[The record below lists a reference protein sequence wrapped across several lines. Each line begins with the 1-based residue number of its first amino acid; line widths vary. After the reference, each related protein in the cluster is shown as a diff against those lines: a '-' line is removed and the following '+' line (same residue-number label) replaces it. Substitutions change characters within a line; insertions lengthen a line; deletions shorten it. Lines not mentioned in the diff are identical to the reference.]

1 MSKKYEPKQFNIGEL
16 KGLSKESIAEH
27 LKLYEGY
34 VKHTNL
40 ILEELDSEKSQ
51 VKNEKEKYADSEMQ
65 RRLGFE
71 FNGMKNHEIY
81 FESLSD
87 GAKEINKEGE
97 LYKKIEEEFGSFDSW
112 LNKFKA
118 LAKTRGV
125 GWAILY
131 YDEKA
136 DKLLDCWVGEQHL
149 GHFSGSKPILALDM
163 WEHSFVYDYQPSGK
177 GQYIEDFFENL
188 NWSKIE
194 DNYNEALK

>member
-1 MSKKYEPKQFNIGEL
+1 MKKYEPKQFNIGEL
-16 KGLSKESIAEH
+16 KGLSKESIDDH

-40 ILEELDSEKSQ
+40 ILEELDSEKSK
-51 VKNEKEKYADSEMQ
+51 VKSEKEKYADSEMQ

-81 FESLSD
+81 FDSLSD
-87 GAKEINKEGE
+87 GAKEIDKDSG
-97 LYKKIEEEFGSFDSW
+97 LYKKIEEEWGSFEIW
-112 LNKFKA
+112 LEKFKS

-131 YDEKA
+131 FDEKQ
-136 DKLLDCWVGEQHL
+136 DKLLNVWVGEQHL
-149 GHFSGSKPILALDM
+149 GHLSGSKPILALDV
-163 WEHSFVYDYQPSGK
+163 WEHSFVFDYKPSGK
-177 GQYIEDFFENL
+177 GQYIEDFFQNL

-194 DNYNEALK
+194 DNYNDAL

>member
-1 MSKKYEPKQFNIGEL
+1 MTKYETKQFNIGEL
-16 KGLSKESIAEH
+16 KGLSKKSLEEH

-40 ILEELDSEKSQ
+40 ILEEINSKTEL
-51 VKNEKEKYADSEMQ
+51 NYADSEMQ

-87 GAKEINKEGE
+87 GSKEINKEGN
-97 LYKKIEEEFGSFDSW
+97 LFKKIEEEFGSFENW
-112 LNKFKA
+112 LNKFKT

-131 YDEKA
+131 FDEKQN
-136 DKLLDCWVGEQHL
+136 KLLNCWVGEQHL

-163 WEHSFVYDYQPSGK
+163 WEHSFVFDYQPSGK

-194 DNYNEALK
+194 DNYTSSLK

>member
-1 MSKKYEPKQFNIGEL
+1 MKKYEVKQFNIGGL
-16 KGLSKESIAEH
+16 KGISKESVDEH

-40 ILEELDSEKSQ
+40 ILEEVENKKDKSYSDSE
-51 VKNEKEKYADSEMQ
+51 AQ

-71 FNGMKNHEIY
+71 FDGMKNHEIY

-87 GAKEINKEGE
+87 GKQEINKDSD
-97 LYKKIEEEFGSFDSW
+97 LYKKIEEDFGGFEEW
-112 LNKFKA
+112 LENFTL

-125 GWAILY
+125 GWAMLY
-131 YDEKA
+131 LDQ
-136 DKLLDCWVGEQHL
+136 DSGKLLNAWVDEQHF
-149 GHFSGSKPILALDM
+149 GHLAGCKLVLALDM
-163 WEHSFVYDYQPSGK
+163 WEHSFVFDYKPSGK

-194 DNYNEALK
+194 GNYTSALK

>member
-1 MSKKYEPKQFNIGEL
+1 MQKYTPKQFNIGEL
-16 KGLSKESIAEH
+16 TGLSKESLEEH

-40 ILEELDSEKSQ
+40 ILEEVNSKDEL
-51 VKNEKEKYADSEMQ
+51 NYADSEMQ

-81 FESLSD
+81 FDSLSD
-87 GAKEINKEGE
+87 GSKEINKSGE
-97 LYKKIEEEFGSFDSW
+97 LYKKIETEFGSFDSW
-112 LNKFKA
+112 LNKFKT

-131 YDEKA
+131 YDEKQ
-136 DKLLDCWVGEQHL
+136 DRLLNCWVGEQHL

-177 GQYIEDFFENL
+177 GKYIEDFFENL

-194 DNYNEALK
+194 DNYISASQ

>member
-1 MSKKYEPKQFNIGEL
+1 MKTYEPKQFNIGEL
-16 KGLSKESIAEH
+16 KGLSKDSIEEH

-40 ILEELDSEKSQ
+40 ILEEINSKDELG
-51 VKNEKEKYADSEMQ
+51 YADSEMQ

-87 GAKEINKEGE
+87 EASEINKKGD
-97 LYKKIEEEFGSFDSW
+97 LYKKIEDEWGSFDSW
-112 LNKFKA
+112 LSKFKT

-131 YDEKA
+131 YDEKQE
-136 DKLLDCWVGEQHL
+136 KLLNCWVGEQHL
-149 GHFSGSKPILALDM
+149 GHFSGSKPVLALDV
-163 WEHSFVYDYQPSGK
+163 WEHSFVFDYKPSGK
-177 GQYIEDFFENL
+177 GQYIDDFFENL

-194 DNYNEALK
+194 DNYNEASK

>member
-1 MSKKYEPKQFNIGEL
+1 MTKYETKQFNIGEL
-16 KGLSKESIAEH
+16 KGLSKKSIEEH

-40 ILEELDSEKSQ
+40 ILEEISSKTEL
-51 VKNEKEKYADSEMQ
+51 NYADSEMQ

-87 GAKEINKEGE
+87 GSKEINKEGS
-97 LYKKIEEEFGSFDSW
+97 LFKKIEEEFGSFENW
-112 LNKFKA
+112 LSKFKT

-131 YDEKA
+131 FDERQN
-136 DKLLDCWVGEQHL
+136 KLLNCWVGEQHL

-163 WEHSFVYDYQPSGK
+163 WEHSFVFDYQPSGK

-194 DNYNEALK
+194 DNYTSSLE